1 MGGSQAAASVIVEVV
16 TDTREIHAV
25 LMEAFGRFLDVY
37 AQYGAHRYHGW
48 VDYGDPQN
56 YKGPTFWSEDDCIY
70 RLALELEREF
80 PHEVHLELPV
90 ARWSFADFD
99 ESADKRERV
108 DLVVSRLLNFIEDET
123 SQERFMCYPHELF
136 VEGKYLPAGCS
147 KTWRF
152 DHERKIVDVLADA
165 ERLARHVQRHHC
177 LVAAVFV
184 VDDDNL
190 FEEMRNDHSWPDCV
204 DLLVAS
210 PKKLAER
217 GITVP

>member
-1 MGGSQAAASVIVEVV
+1 
-16 TDTREIHAV
+16 
-25 LMEAFGRFLDVY
+25 
-37 AQYGAHRYHGW
+37 
-48 VDYGDPQN
+48 
-56 YKGPTFWSEDDCIY
+56 
-70 RLALELEREF
+70 
-80 PHEVHLELPV
+80 
-90 ARWSFADFD
+90 
-99 ESADKRERV
+99 
-108 DLVVSRLLNFIEDET
+108 
-123 SQERFMCYPHELF
+123 MCYPHELF

-217 GITVP
+217 GIIVP

>member
-1 MGGSQAAASVIVEVV
+1 MGGSQAAASVIVEMV

-108 DLVVSRLLNFIEDET
+108 DLVV
-123 SQERFMCYPHELF
+123 RFP
-136 VEGKYLPAGCS
+136 S
-147 KTWRF
+147 S
-152 DHERKIVDVLADA
+152 
-165 ERLARHVQRHHC
+165 
-177 LVAAVFV
+177 LVIAAV
-184 VDDDNL
+184 
-190 FEEMRNDHSWPDCV
+190 MWPAAADV
-204 DLLVAS
+204 GAPALTS
-210 PKKLAER
+210 EHH
-217 GITVP
+217 G